1 RRWRRRRRGRRRRRR
16 GRWRRRRR
24 RGSSRRRRRRCAA
37 GTLAVVR
44 CFSPRCPV
52 WGGPAGAALGCPRG
66 PAPRQS
72 RLERGGQ
79 GGPGQARQPRA
90 AKKKK
95 LTAEGLPQCVWPC
108 GCCRGARPA
117 RAEAAKSCFL
127 GWRVRGGPRPP
138 SGPRGAPASIASPL
152 AGELG
157 HCRWGGPPK
166 AARTA
171 CAGQRCSWAELTQ
184 NSMQETTRLH
194 DRDCQQSTGWGPR
207 WRTLRR
213 LAYACAAP
221 CSSLA
226 ARATL
231 PGPRA
236 APGGPGTGG
245 AGPAARA
252 RCGASAGVR
261 SSLGGCTEKHPLC
274 PDGRRPGR
282 DIGSGAAS
290 RRPTAWWGPRRR
302 QRWPYSVLTSSPPD
316 LQAKQG
322 CPENPD
328 RRGDSGDRE
337 GAAQTARAAREL
349 SRAERGDP
357 AKQRQAS
364 PVGSRL
370 GSQPAGKGSGPSWS
384 GDRLESLC
392 GPQH

>member
-108 GCCRGARPA
+108 G
-117 RAEAAKSCFL
+117 S
-127 GWRVRGGPRPP
+127 
-138 SGPRGAPASIASPL
+138 
-152 AGELG
+152 
-157 HCRWGGPPK
+157 
-166 AARTA
+166 
-171 CAGQRCSWAELTQ
+171 
-184 NSMQETTRLH
+184 
-194 DRDCQQSTGWGPR
+194 
-207 WRTLRR
+207 
-213 LAYACAAP
+213 
-221 CSSLA
+221 
-226 ARATL
+226 
-231 PGPRA
+231 
-236 APGGPGTGG
+236 PGGPGTGG

>member
-1 RRWRRRRRGRRRRRR
+1 EVEEEEEREEEEAAGQMEEEEEEGEQQEEEKEVRRGHPR
-16 GRWRRRRR
+16 GRALFLPAVSCLGRAGGRR
-24 RGSSRRRRRRCAA
+24 
-37 GTLAVVR
+37 
-44 CFSPRCPV
+44 
-52 WGGPAGAALGCPRG
+52 
-66 PAPRQS
+66 
-72 RLERGGQ
+72 
-79 GGPGQARQPRA
+79 PGV
-90 AKKKK
+90 
-95 LTAEGLPQCVWPC
+95 PQ
-108 GCCRGARPA
+108 
-117 RAEAAKSCFL
+117 
-127 GWRVRGGPRPP
+127 GPRPAAEP
-138 SGPRGAPASIASPL
+138 PGAGWPGRTRAGPAASRREKKKTHGGRSAAMCL
-152 AGELG
+152 AL
-157 HCRWGGPPK
+157 R
-166 AARTA
+166 
-171 CAGQRCSWAELTQ
+171 
-184 NSMQETTRLH
+184 
-194 DRDCQQSTGWGPR
+194 TGWGPR

>member
-1 RRWRRRRRGRRRRRR
+1 GGGGGGGEGGGGGGGADGGGGGGGGAAGGGEGGAPRAPSRSCAVSPRGVLSGEGRRAPPWGAPGAPPRGRAAWSGVPEASQLGGLERAREDP
-16 GRWRRRRR
+16 GRP
-24 RGSSRRRRRRCAA
+24 GSLAPRKKKNSRRKVCRNVSGPAAAA
-37 GTLAVVR
+37 GA
-44 CFSPRCPV
+44 
-52 WGGPAGAALGCPRG
+52 PAP
-66 PAPRQS
+66 PAPRQQKVAFW
-72 RLERGGQ
+72 GG
-79 GGPGQARQPRA
+79 G
-90 AKKKK
+90 
-95 LTAEGLPQCVWPC
+95 
-108 GCCRGARPA
+108 
-117 RAEAAKSCFL
+117 
-127 GWRVRGGPRPP
+127 GGPRPP

-157 HCRWGGPPK
+157 HCP
-166 AARTA
+166 
-171 CAGQRCSWAELTQ
+171 
-184 NSMQETTRLH
+184 
-194 DRDCQQSTGWGPR
+194 
-207 WRTLRR
+207 
-213 LAYACAAP
+213 
-221 CSSLA
+221 
-226 ARATL
+226 
-231 PGPRA
+231 
-236 APGGPGTGG
+236 PGGPGTGG

>member
-1 RRWRRRRRGRRRRRR
+1 GGGGGGGEGGGGGGGADGGGGGGGGAAGGGEGGAPRAPSRSCAVSPRGVLSGEGRRAPPWGAPGAPPRGRAAWSGVAREDP
-16 GRWRRRRR
+16 GRP
-24 RGSSRRRRRRCAA
+24 GSLAPRKKKNSRRK
-37 GTLAVVR
+37 V
-44 CFSPRCPV
+44 
-52 WGGPAGAALGCPRG
+52 
-66 PAPRQS
+66 
-72 RLERGGQ
+72 
-79 GGPGQARQPRA
+79 
-90 AKKKK
+90 
-95 LTAEGLPQCVWPC
+95 
-108 GCCRGARPA
+108 CRNV
-117 RAEAAKSCFL
+117 S
-127 GWRVRGGPRPP
+127 
-138 SGPRGAPASIASPL
+138 
-152 AGELG
+152 
-157 HCRWGGPPK
+157 
-166 AARTA
+166 
-171 CAGQRCSWAELTQ
+171 
-184 NSMQETTRLH
+184 
-194 DRDCQQSTGWGPR
+194 
-207 WRTLRR
+207 
-213 LAYACAAP
+213 
-221 CSSLA
+221 
-226 ARATL
+226 
-231 PGPRA
+231 

>member
-127 GWRVRGGPRPP
+127 G
-138 SGPRGAPASIASPL
+138 
-152 AGELG
+152 
-157 HCRWGGPPK
+157 C
-166 AARTA
+166 
-171 CAGQRCSWAELTQ
+171 
-184 NSMQETTRLH
+184 
-194 DRDCQQSTGWGPR
+194 TGWGPR